1 MNVLE
6 NKTNFTIEELIGI
19 AQRENNTKRNYL
31 LVNYMQAKHIPVDP
45 QKALYLFEKLGEE
58 FYELYKGKKV
68 TFIGFAE
75 TATAIG
81 ASIAC
86 NFPEEAY
93 YLHTTRENI
102 DSINRVV
109 DFQEEHSHATQQE
122 LFCCDAQQMLFMS
135 EKIVFIEDEITTG
148 KTILNFVEKLEQK
161 GICGKKKFAAVS
173 LINSMNQESFQIFQ
187 QKGIELH
194 YLVKLEN
201 NFKKLTFKT
210 QPEAEQVKK
219 EKTTIAD
226 FELKNFFGRVEPR
239 VGVKTNIY
247 KKACET
253 LGQDILKFYQLKNKK
268 DKKVLILG
276 TEEFMYPA
284 IVTAK
289 KLKEAFQ
296 DCDIKVHSTTRSPI
310 VSSLEEN
317 YPIKNK
323 SSFQSIY
330 EKERKTYIYNLE
342 AYDFVIIMTDATNF
356 NEVGMQELISALQ
369 IYENHDILVVRWVE

>member
-6 NKTNFTIEELIGI
+6 NKTDFTIEELIGI
-19 AQRENNTKRNYL
+19 AQRENNEKRNYL

-45 QKALYLFEKLGEE
+45 KKALYLFEKLGEQ
-58 FYELYKGKKV
+58 FYEFYKGKKI

-81 ASIAC
+81 AAIAC

-93 YLHTTRENI
+93 YLHTTREKI
-102 DSINRVV
+102 DIIKRVV

-122 LFCCDAQQMLFMS
+122 LFCCDTQQMLFMS
-135 EKIVFIEDEITTG
+135 EKIVFVEDEITTG
-148 KTILNFVEKLEQK
+148 KTILNFIEKLEQK
-161 GICGKKKFAAVS
+161 GICGKQKFVAVS
-173 LINSMNQESFQIFQ
+173 LINSMNQESLEIFQ
-187 QKGIELH
+187 QKGIEIH

-201 NFKKLTFKT
+201 NFKKITFET
-210 QPEAEQVKK
+210 QSETEQMKK
-219 EKTTIAD
+219 EKITIAD
-226 FELKNFFGRVEPR
+226 FELKDFFGRVEPR
-239 VGVKTNIY
+239 VGIKTNIY

-289 KLKEAFQ
+289 KIEETFE
-296 DCDIKVHSTTRSPI
+296 DCIVKVHSTTRSPI
-310 VSSLEEN
+310 VPSLEEN

-323 SSFQSIY
+323 SSFQSVY

-342 AYDFVIIMTDATNF
+342 AYDFVIVITDAINF
-356 NEVGMQELISALQ
+356 NEVGMKELISSLQ
-369 IYENHDILVVRWVE
+369 TYENHDILVVRWVE

>member
-45 QKALYLFEKLGEE
+45 QKALYLFEKLGEQ
-58 FYELYKGKKV
+58 FYELYKGKKI

-81 ASIAC
+81 AAIAC

-93 YLHTTRENI
+93 YLHTTRERI
-102 DSINRVV
+102 DSIKRVV

-122 LFCCDAQQMLFMS
+122 LFCCDTQQMLFMP
-135 EKIVFIEDEITTG
+135 EKIIFVEDEITTG
-148 KTILNFVEKLEQK
+148 KTILNFIEKLEQK
-161 GICGKKKFAAVS
+161 GICGKQKFAAIS
-173 LINSMNQESFQIFQ
+173 LINSMNQESLQIFQ

-194 YLVKLEN
+194 YLVRLEN
-201 NFKKLTFKT
+201 NFKKLTFET
-210 QPEAEQVKK
+210 QQETEQIKK
-219 EKTTIAD
+219 EKIIIAD
-226 FELKNFFGRVEPR
+226 FELKNFFKRIEPR
-239 VGVKTNIY
+239 IGVKTSIY

-253 LGQDILKFYQLKNKK
+253 LGQDILKFYQLKNRQ
-268 DKKVLILG
+268 DKKILVLG

-284 IVTAK
+284 IITAK

-296 DCDIKVHSTTRSPI
+296 DCDVKVHSTTRSPI
-310 VSSLEEN
+310 VPSLKKN
-317 YPIKNK
+317 YPIKSK

-342 AYDFVIIMTDATNF
+342 AYDFVIIMTDAIDF
-356 NEVGMQELISALQ
+356 NETGIQELISSLQ
-369 IYENHDILVVRWVE
+369 IYENRDILVVRWVE